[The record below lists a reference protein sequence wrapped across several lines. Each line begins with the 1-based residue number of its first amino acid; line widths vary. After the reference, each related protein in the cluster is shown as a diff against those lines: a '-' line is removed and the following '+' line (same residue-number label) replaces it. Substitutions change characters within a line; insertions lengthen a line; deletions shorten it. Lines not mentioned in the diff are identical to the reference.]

1 MRHAGA
7 DAVSRETPIPDA
19 TLELS
24 VNGEPRRVPAGC
36 TVARLVEE
44 SGLGDRK
51 VAVAVNREVVPRSR
65 FAERALGAG
74 DRVEIL
80 EAVGGG

>member
-1 MRHAGA
+1 VTRENPAT
-7 DAVSRETPIPDA
+7 DAPI
-19 TLELS
+19 ELS
-24 VNGEPRRVPAGC
+24 VNGEPRRVPTGC

-44 SGLGDRK
+44 LVGEPGAGGRK

-65 FAERALGAG
+65 FAEHVLGAG

>member
-1 MRHAGA
+1 M
-7 DAVSRETPIPDA
+7 
-19 TLELS
+19 
-24 VNGEPRRVPAGC
+24 NGEPRRLPEGCSVADLLELLEREGALGGAAVDGAEKRPAH
-36 TVARLVEE
+36 
-44 SGLGDRK
+44 S

-65 FAERALGAG
+65 FAERVLGAG